1 MKTFFYLFMAG
12 MLAVG
17 CKGPAGDKAEV
28 AEAKEVAEAGTSASD
43 YEIDIQNSFVSW
55 LGSKP
60 AGQHPGTIDLQSGTL
75 HVEDGRVTAGNFV
88 LDMSTVQARDESMNA
103 ERNAQLTNHLKSEDF
118 FEVATYPTAT
128 FSIVSVEDIS
138 ARPETLELELEGAT
152 HYVTGN
158 LTLRETTKAVSF
170 PAIIEVGEAGVAAKA
185 QFTIDRTEWG
195 MHYKSDKSLGD
206 QIIHPRVQVGFSI
219 KTR

>member
-1 MKTFFYLFMAG
+1 MKTYLFLLMAV
-12 MLAVG
+12 LVISG

-28 AEAKEVAEAGTSASD
+28 AEAKEVAEAGSAASQLT
-43 YEIDIQNSFVSW
+43 IDTENSFVTW

-60 AGQHPGTIDLQSGTL
+60 AGQHPGTIDLESGTL
-75 HVEDGRVTAGNFV
+75 QVEDGRVTAGNFV
-88 LDMSTVQARDESMNA
+88 LDMNTVQARDEAMNA

-118 FEVATYPTAT
+118 FEVAKYPTAT

-138 ARPETLELELEGAT
+138 ARASEEALELEGAT

-158 LTLRETTKAVSF
+158 LTLRDITKSVSF
-170 PAIIEVGEAGVAAKA
+170 PAIIEVGDTGVAAKA
-185 QFTIDRTEWG
+185 KFTIDRTEWG

-219 KTR
+219 KAK